1 LAIYY
6 GIYYGRLPLKRR
18 VVITGM
24 GAITPLGVGLDRNWE
39 RICKGESGICRITNF
54 DPSPFPCQIAG
65 EIHDFNPVD
74 FIDAKFAKRM
84 DTFIQYA
91 VATAMMAVEDS
102 GLKMGNADA
111 HRMGVFIGTVWGGIP
126 AYDRGLKVLEE
137 KGYKKISPFL
147 IPSAI
152 PNLAAS
158 QVAIHLKA
166 TGPNACSADACAAG
180 AHAIGGSLKIIQRGD
195 ADVMIAGGAENI
207 TTPLILAAL
216 CNIKAL
222 SCRNQ
227 EPKKASRPFDRDRD
241 GFILSEGA
249 GLLVLEELN
258 HALSR
263 NARIYA
269 EIGGYGMTS
278 DAYHIVSPHPE
289 GIEAARC
296 MQIALDDAEIHL
308 EEVDYINAHGT
319 STVYNDRSE
328 TLAIKKVFGKHAYNL
343 AISSN
348 KSMIGHLM
356 GASGGVEAVFTVL
369 TIYNGTVPP
378 TINYEN
384 PDPDCD
390 LNYIPNVAEKR
401 EVRAALSNS
410 FGFGGVNGSILFKAF
425 SG

>member
-1 LAIYY
+1 M
-6 GIYYGRLPLKRR
+6 KRR
-18 VVITGM
+18 VVVTGM
-24 GAITPLGVGLDRNWE
+24 GAITPLGIGLDKNWE
-39 RICKGESGICRITNF
+39 KICNGESGISRITRF
-54 DPSPFPCQIAG
+54 DPSLFPSQIAG
-65 EIHDFNPVD
+65 EIHDFDPLD

-91 VATAMMAVEDS
+91 VATAIMAVEDS
-102 GLKMGNADA
+102 GLKIGNSNPD
-111 HRMGVFIGTVWGGIP
+111 RMGVFIGTTWGGIP
-126 AYDRGLKVLEE
+126 AYERELKVLEK

-207 TTPLILAAL
+207 TTPLMLAAL

-227 EPKKASRPFDRDRD
+227 EPEKASRPFDRDRD
-241 GFILSEGA
+241 GFIMSEGA

-296 MQIALDDAEIHL
+296 MQIALDDAETHP

-319 STVYNDRSE
+319 STVYNDRTE

-369 TIYNGTVPP
+369 TICNGTVPP

-390 LNYIPNVAEKR
+390 LNYIPNVAGKR
-401 EVRAALSNS
+401 EVKVALSNS
-410 FGFGGVNGSILFKAF
+410 FGFGGVNGSIVFKEYR
-425 SG
+425 

>member
-1 LAIYY
+1 M
-6 GIYYGRLPLKRR
+6 KRR

-39 RICKGESGICRITNF
+39 RICNGESGICRITTF

-65 EIHDFNPVD
+65 EIHDFDPLD
-74 FIDAKFAKRM
+74 FIDARFAKRM

-91 VATAMMAVEDS
+91 VAAAIMAIGDS
-102 GLKMGNADA
+102 GLEMRDA
-111 HRMGVFIGTVWGGIP
+111 SSHRMGVFIGTTWGGIP
-126 AYDRGLKVLEE
+126 AYERELKVFEE
-137 KGYKKISPFL
+137 KGGKKVSPFL
-147 IPSAI
+147 VPSAI

-158 QVAIHLKA
+158 QIAIHLKA
-166 TGPNACSADACAAG
+166 RGPNACSADACAAG
-180 AHAIGGSLKIIQRGD
+180 AHSIGGAFRIIQRGD
-195 ADVMIAGGAENI
+195 ADVMIAGGAEYI

-227 EPKKASRPFDRDRD
+227 EPEKASRPFDRERD
-241 GFILSEGA
+241 GFIMSEGA

-258 HALSR
+258 HALLR

-289 GIEAARC
+289 GKEAARC
-296 MQIALDDAEIHL
+296 MQIAIDDAEVHP

-328 TLAIKKVFGKHAYNL
+328 TLAIKNVFGKHAYKL
-343 AISSN
+343 VISSN

-356 GASGGVEAVFTVL
+356 GAAGGVEAVFTIL
-369 TIYNGTVPP
+369 TICDGTIPP

-390 LNYIPNVAEKR
+390 LNYVPNVAQKR
-401 EVRAALSNS
+401 EVRVALSNS

>member
-1 LAIYY
+1 ME
-6 GIYYGRLPLKRR
+6 RR

-24 GAITPLGVGLDRNWE
+24 GAITPLGISLDSNW
-39 RICKGESGICRITNF
+39 RKICNGESGIGRITKF
-54 DPSPFPCQIAG
+54 DPSPFPSQIAG
-65 EIHDFNPVD
+65 EVHDFDPLD

-91 VATAMMAVEDS
+91 VAAARMAVEDS
-102 GLKMGNADA
+102 GLKIGDSNTNS
-111 HRMGVFIGTVWGGIP
+111 MGVFIGTTWGGIP
-126 AYDRGLKVLEE
+126 AYDREIKVLAE
-137 KGYKKISPFL
+137 KGYKRVSPFL

-158 QVAIHLKA
+158 QVAIYLKA

-180 AHAIGGSLKIIQRGD
+180 AHSIGGSFRIIQRGG
-195 ADVMIAGGAENI
+195 ADMMVAGGAECV
-207 TTPLILAAL
+207 TTPLILGSL

-222 SCRNQ
+222 SCRNEQ
-227 EPKKASRPFDRDRD
+227 PEKASRPFDRDRD

-289 GIEAARC
+289 GKEAARC
-296 MQIALDDAEIHL
+296 MQIALDDAKARPEEI
-308 EEVDYINAHGT
+308 DYINAHGT
-319 STVYNDRSE
+319 STVYNDRTE
-328 TLAIKKVFGKHAYNL
+328 TLAIKKVFGKHAYKL

-356 GASGGVEAVFTVL
+356 GAAGGIEAIFTIL
-369 TIYNGTVPP
+369 TICNGKVPP
-378 TINYEN
+378 TINYDN

-390 LNYIPNVAEKR
+390 LNYTPNIADKK
-401 EVRAALSNS
+401 EVKTALSNS
-410 FGFGGVNGSILFKAF
+410 FGFGGVNGCIVLKEYRY
-425 SG
+425 

>member
-1 LAIYY
+1 
-6 GIYYGRLPLKRR
+6 
-18 VVITGM
+18 
-24 GAITPLGVGLDRNWE
+24 
-39 RICKGESGICRITNF
+39 
-54 DPSPFPCQIAG
+54 
-65 EIHDFNPVD
+65 
-74 FIDAKFAKRM
+74 
-84 DTFIQYA
+84 
-91 VATAMMAVEDS
+91 
-102 GLKMGNADA
+102 
-111 HRMGVFIGTVWGGIP
+111 
-126 AYDRGLKVLEE
+126 
-137 KGYKKISPFL
+137 
-147 IPSAI
+147 
-152 PNLAAS
+152 
-158 QVAIHLKA
+158 
-166 TGPNACSADACAAG
+166 
-180 AHAIGGSLKIIQRGD
+180 
-195 ADVMIAGGAENI
+195 
-207 TTPLILAAL
+207 
-216 CNIKAL
+216 
-222 SCRNQ
+222 
-227 EPKKASRPFDRDRD
+227 
-241 GFILSEGA
+241 
-249 GLLVLEELN
+249 LEELN

-289 GIEAARC
+289 GKEAARC